1 MTLFRIIDGPPP
13 GATTAPGIGS
23 WPKGSPEDG
32 GIVHAVGGFGRIASA
47 GQLFLVE
54 ADENLSK
61 GQECATTANGKLR
74 ALSAGDVHVAT
85 TLESISAGETGWIV
99 TAGNRQT

>member
-1 MTLFRIIDGPPP
+1 MTLFRIMKDPPP
-13 GATTAPGIGS
+13 GGFAPGISS
-23 WPKGSPEDG
+23 WPKESPEDG
-32 GIVHAVGGFGRIASA
+32 GIVHAVSGAGRVASA

-54 ADENLSK
+54 ANESLSK

-74 ALSAGDVHVAT
+74 ALQAGDVHVAT
-85 TLESISAGETGWIV
+85 TLESISAGETGWVV